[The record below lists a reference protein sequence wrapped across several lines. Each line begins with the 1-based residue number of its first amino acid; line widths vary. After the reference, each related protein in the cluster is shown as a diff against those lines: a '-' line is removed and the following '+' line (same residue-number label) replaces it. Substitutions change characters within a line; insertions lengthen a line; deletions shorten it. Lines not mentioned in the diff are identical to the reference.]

1 MIIQYTLTMPHK
13 GSWDGKWT
21 GEGELYARCRH
32 YDKTIADKILGG
44 KESGSWRY
52 RWTDGWVA
60 CIEASIVDTKK
71 AAFIRKH
78 SRGFYG
84 YDWMID
90 SIEQNG
96 KITA

>member
-1 MIIQYTLTMPHK
+1 MPGK

-32 YDKTIADKILGG
+32 YTKVETDKIMEG
-44 KESGSWRY
+44 KPSESWHY
-52 RWTDGWVA
+52 RWDDGWAAQVSA
-60 CIEASIVDTKK
+60 LVIDAKK

-78 SRGFYG
+78 SLGFWG

-90 SIEQNG
+90 SIEKHG
-96 KITA
+96 KIIIEAEVIL